1 MSKMRTLLAA
11 LAVMSAAA
19 AIPADSRGQGVLSRN
34 ERRDIDTT
42 FFFSKIGTVIVGN
55 GKASI
60 IVTGWDQTSIRVKAR
75 NDYGSLRFEATS
87 SRVLLETTRPMD
99 DAVIHITVPRGV
111 RVVARTSTG
120 DITVKDTWGD
130 VDAGSSA
137 GRVLVV
143 GARDVEAT
151 NLSGD
156 LDVRQTTGA
165 VTLSSNNGDCAV
177 AESKGS
183 IEASSVSGDVMVRRS
198 WSKIVR
204 LSTTNGTISFES
216 DIMPEGRYEF
226 ITHDGQVL
234 LALPKASSAQIGITT
249 WSGAVESEFPITLR
263 PGFSADSV
271 GTKRFTF
278 TLGQGSA
285 RITAETFSG
294 DVSIT
299 SSGGKW

>member
-1 MSKMRTLLAA
+1 MNEMRTLLAA
-11 LAVMSAAA
+11 LAVSGAVAAA
-19 AIPADSRGQGVLSRN
+19 PAESRGQVTTSRT

-42 FFFSKIGTVIVGN
+42 FFFSKIGTVVIGN
-55 GKASI
+55 GRASI
-60 IVTGWDQTSIRVKAR
+60 VVTGWDQTSIRVKAR
-75 NDYGSLRFEATS
+75 NDYGTLRFDATS
-87 SRVLLETTRPMD
+87 SRVHVEPTRPTD
-99 DAVIHITVPRGV
+99 DAIIHITVPRGV
-111 RVVARTSTG
+111 RVVARTSSG

-130 VDAGSSA
+130 VDAESSA
-137 GRVLVV
+137 GHVLVV

-151 NLSGD
+151 NLAGD
-156 LDVRQTTGA
+156 LDVRQASGA
-165 VTLSSNNGDCAV
+165 VTLSSNNGDCSV
-177 AESKGS
+177 TESKGS

-198 WSKIVR
+198 WAKIVR

-216 DIMPEGRYEF
+216 EIIPEGRYEF

-234 LALPKASSAQIGITT
+234 LALPKTSSAQIGITT

-263 PGFSADSV
+263 PGFSADSA
-271 GTKRFTF
+271 GTKRYTF

-299 SSGGKW
+299 SSGGK